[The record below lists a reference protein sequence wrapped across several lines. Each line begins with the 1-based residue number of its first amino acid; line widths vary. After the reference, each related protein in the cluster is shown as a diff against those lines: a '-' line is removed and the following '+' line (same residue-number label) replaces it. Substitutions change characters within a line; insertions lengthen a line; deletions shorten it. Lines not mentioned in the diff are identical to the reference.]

1 MEFFTIDSFETQ
13 TINPRGIEITKMG
26 TAFQVLERQSELK
39 TLDQIM
45 NKPFVFVGQGF
56 SINPEHTVFSHKNKN
71 LTFAVVEVNQI
82 FEVTDKEKQVHYCSV
97 HESVLKHNTDKKALE
112 VEISKQSISS
122 DDPIVAKALH
132 WLDNGR
138 VGLSS
143 ATMCAT
149 LFPQLTKHHKF
160 NNKIDDYGNVEIN
173 WPHDNSDFERC
184 VKFLEAVPEARN
196 RLNELKSVSKEWSN
210 LVEKWDNIEKMIND
224 KNLSESYELIKECL
238 GRTKKILPK

>member
-1 MEFFTIDSFETQ
+1 MEFFTINSFENP
-13 TINPRGIEITKMG
+13 TINSRGIEITKMG
-26 TAFQVLERQSELK
+26 TAFQILERESNLK
-39 TLDQIM
+39 NLDQIM
-45 NKPFVFVGQGF
+45 NKPFIFVEQGF
-56 SINPEHTVFSHKNKN
+56 SINKESTLFSHNKKN

-82 FEVTDKEKQVHYCSV
+82 FEVTDKEKQVHYCAV

-112 VEISKQSISS
+112 VEISKQSITS

-149 LFPQLTKHHKF
+149 LFPQLTNHHKF
-160 NNKIDDYGNVEIN
+160 KNKIDDNGNVEIN
-173 WPHDNSDFERC
+173 WPHDNSDFDRC

-196 RLNELKSVSKEWSN
+196 RLNELKVVSKEWSN
-210 LVEKWDNIEKMIND
+210 LVDKWDTIETMINN
-224 KNLSESYELIKECL
+224 KKVNESYELIKECL
-238 GRTKKILPK
+238 GKNKKMTPK